1 VPVEPTIQQRALLR
15 LVSALVALVCLLTIG
30 TAGYHW
36 LEDMPILEALYM
48 TIITVSTVGFG
59 EVRTLDGPGRIFTMV
74 LIVGGGGIAAYSL
87 SAAAEFFLSGE
98 WRTHLEQR
106 RQYQMLNK
114 LNNHTIVCGYGRMG
128 RHVVDE
134 LRAQHM
140 PFVVIELDS
149 EKVQQISQLGY
160 PALHGNASNEEHLS
174 AARIEHA
181 QSLVATASTDAENVF
196 IVLTARSMRPDIT
209 IVSRANEDGSEE
221 KLRRAGATR
230 VLLPYR
236 ISGRRVVT
244 LLVRPDVADFLD
256 EVMHASDLE
265 LLVDQIMLASESE
278 LVGQSLQEAGLRSK
292 FGVTVLACH
301 MPGKYLDT
309 SPSADTMLRAGAQ
322 LIVLGTREQLQQL
335 SQVASLG
342 DKQKGS
348 TYKANPP
355 AADTQE

>member
-1 VPVEPTIQQRALLR
+1 
-15 LVSALVALVCLLTIG
+15 
-30 TAGYHW
+30 
-36 LEDMPILEALYM
+36 MPILEALYM

-59 EVRTLDGPGRIFTMV
+59 EVRSLDGPGRIFTMV

-98 WRTHLEQR
+98 WRIHLEQR

-134 LRAQHM
+134 LRAQNM
-140 PFVVIELDS
+140 PFVVIELDR
-149 EKVQQISQLGY
+149 EKVQHISRLGY
-160 PALHGNASNEEHLS
+160 PALHGDASNEENLS

-181 QSLVATASTDAENVF
+181 RSLVTAASTDAENVF

-236 ISGRRVVT
+236 ISGRRMVT

-265 LLVDQIMLASESE
+265 LLVDQITLSPESE
-278 LVGQSLQEAGLRSK
+278 LIGKTLSEAGLRSK

-309 SPSADTMLRAGAQ
+309 SPSADTMLRGEAR

-342 DKQKGS
+342 DIQKGS
-348 TYKANPP
+348 IYKADAQ
-355 AADTQE
+355 AADAQAADAQE

>member
-1 VPVEPTIQQRALLR
+1 LR
-15 LVSALVALVCLLTIG
+15 LVTALVALVCLLTIG

-36 LEDMPILEALYM
+36 LEGMPILEALYM

-59 EVRTLDGPGRIFTMV
+59 EVRTLDGPGRVFTMI

-114 LNNHTIVCGYGRMG
+114 LKNHTIVCGYGRMG

-140 PFVVIELDS
+140 PFVVLELDP
-149 EKVQQISQLGY
+149 EKVQQISRLGY
-160 PALHGNASNEEHLS
+160 PALHGDASNEENLS

-181 QSLVATASTDAENVF
+181 HSLVTAASTDAENVF
-196 IVLTARSMRPDIT
+196 IVLTARSMRPDIL

-236 ISGRRVVT
+236 ISGRRMVT

-265 LLVDQIMLASESE
+265 LLVDQIMLSHASDLAGKTLS
-278 LVGQSLQEAGLRSK
+278 EAGLRSK

-301 MPGKYLDT
+301 MPGQYLDT

-322 LIVLGTREQLQQL
+322 LIVLGTRDQLQKL
-335 SQVASLG
+335 SQVASLE
-342 DKQKGS
+342 DNQKTATS
-348 TYKANPP
+348 E
-355 AADTQE
+355 ADTSEAGVEE